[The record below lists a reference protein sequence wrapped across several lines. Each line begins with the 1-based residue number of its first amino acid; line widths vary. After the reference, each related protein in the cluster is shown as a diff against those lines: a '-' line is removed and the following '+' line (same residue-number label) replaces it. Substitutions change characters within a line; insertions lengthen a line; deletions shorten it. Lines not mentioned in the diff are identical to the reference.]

1 MGTTDDEEKEL
12 NMLIKLPARNIMRFV
27 GKSLRIFRHEV
38 LWYTRY
44 LPGVES
50 DMVRDMCPTCYLGY
64 FEDDHPALDSKSCWP
79 YMCAGAFGKVE
90 RGILIMEDLT
100 KAERPYCLME
110 KRVVPTVEDVDLV
123 MNMLAHF
130 HGFWW
135 RFLNCS
141 TGMGLVDYLRQR

>member
-1 MGTTDDEEKEL
+1 MGTNAEEEEL

-27 GKSLRIFRHEV
+27 GKSLKIFRHEV

-50 DMVRDMCPTCYLGY
+50 DIVRDMCPTCYLGY

-100 KAERPYCLME
+100 KAESPLR
-110 KRVVPTVEDVDLV
+110 D
-123 MNMLAHF
+123 HF
-130 HGFWW
+130 HMM
-135 RFLNCS
+135 S
-141 TGMGLVDYLRQR
+141 TLRGEMAGQKQMVV